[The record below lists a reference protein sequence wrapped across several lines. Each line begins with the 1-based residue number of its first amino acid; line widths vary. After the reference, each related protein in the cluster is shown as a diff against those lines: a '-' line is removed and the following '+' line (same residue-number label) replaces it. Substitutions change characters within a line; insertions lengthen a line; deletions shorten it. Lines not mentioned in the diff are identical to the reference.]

1 MVECTKCVDPTA
13 MGLFLVAV
21 VSLPLAINLL
31 LEKPLPSSEFFE
43 AIGIMIIIVALI
55 AYKSNSNFG
64 FTVFGLVGTA
74 VALTGFGMGTSG
86 WEQISFA
93 VVFVLAIIWSIIA
106 KTPKLLSMICLTT
119 SLIFLF
125 VGLGVVVGGSY
136 WATLAGIAALGNF
149 ILNIYLSFAL
159 ALETKLPVV

>member
-1 MVECTKCVDPTA
+1 

-21 VSLPLAINLL
+21 VSLPLAINSLL
-31 LEKPLPSSEFFE
+31 GNAGSPSLNFFKFL
-43 AIGIMIIIVALI
+43 GIMIIIVALI

-74 VALTGFGMGTSG
+74 VALTGFEMGGSG
-86 WEQISFA
+86 WEQVTFA
-93 VVFVLAIIWSIIA
+93 LVFVLAIIWSIVA

-119 SLIFLF
+119 ALIFLF
-125 VGLGVVVGGSY
+125 VGLGTIVGGEY
-136 WATLAGIAALGNF
+136 WTTLVGLAALGNF

-159 ALETKLPVV
+159 ALESKLPVV